1 MATREH
7 LTRALWTL
15 FEPIHAVTYF
25 SPQAREALAAV
36 GLTRYWD
43 GYFAG
48 RSAPVGALAG
58 PPVTAMFSGFAPF
71 LVDRALPSAWSV
83 VTPAQAI
90 EARYVGA
97 AETLRSLVPDE
108 QLVDAAASALEPLV
122 RHLDLAGRPLAAGF
136 AALPLEEDP
145 YRRVW
150 QLAGTLREHR
160 GDGHVVALVSLDIAG
175 ITTLLLR
182 SGVDL
187 DAGSMQK
194 ARGWT
199 DDEWTAEAE
208 RLVARGLLDSDRRIT
223 PEGADLLNR
232 AEQLTNRLALSA
244 IDGLDEAAVR
254 DVARALSPVAAS
266 VTSLFP
272 YPNPIGM
279 PVSWNPD
286 ADPDARLIAEYPAPS
301 PVVE

>member
-1 MATREH
+1 MVTREH
-7 LTRALWTL
+7 LARALWTL

-25 SPQAREALAAV
+25 SPQARDALAAI
-36 GLTRYWD
+36 GLPRYWD

-71 LVDRALPSAWSV
+71 LVDRALPAVWSV
-83 VTPAQAI
+83 VTPEQVI

-97 AETLRSLVPDE
+97 AETLRALVPDE
-108 QLVDAAASALEPLV
+108 ALVVAAAAALAPLV
-122 RHLDLAGRPLAAGF
+122 ENLDIVGRPLAAGF
-136 AALPLEEDP
+136 AALPLEDDP

-160 GDGHVVALVSLDIAG
+160 GDGHVVALVSLG
-175 ITTLLLR
+175 IGGLTTLVMR
-182 SGVDL
+182 AGVDL
-187 DAGSMQK
+187 DATTMQK

-199 DDEWTAEAE
+199 DEEWGAETD
-208 RLVARGLLDSDRRIT
+208 RLISRGLIDGDRRIT
-223 PEGADLLNR
+223 PGGAELLNR
-232 AEQLTNRLALSA
+232 AEDLTNRLAVGVL
-244 IDGLDEAAVR
+244 DGLDEAAVR
-254 DVARALSPVAAS
+254 DVARALVPVAGA

-279 PVSWNPD
+279 PFSWDPD
-286 ADPDARLIAEYPAPS
+286 TDPDAGLVAAHPAPS

>member
-7 LTRALWTL
+7 LARALWTL
-15 FEPIHAVTYF
+15 FEPVHAVTYF
-25 SPQAREALAAV
+25 SPQSRDALAAI

-48 RSAPVGALAG
+48 RSAAVGALAG

-71 LVDRALPSAWSV
+71 LVDRALPAVWSV
-83 VTPAQAI
+83 TTPAQVI

-97 AETLRSLVPDE
+97 AETLRALVPDE
-108 QLVDAAASALEPLV
+108 ATVTAAASALAQLT
-122 RHLDLAGRPLAAGF
+122 RNLDLVGRPLAAGF
-136 AALPLEEDP
+136 ASLPLEDDP

-160 GDGHVVALVSLDIAG
+160 GDGHVIALVSLGIAG

-187 DAGSMQK
+187 DAASMQK

-199 DDEWTAEAE
+199 DDDWSAEAD
-208 RLVARGLLDSDRRIT
+208 RLVERGLLDAARRIT
-223 PEGADLLNR
+223 PAGADLLNR
-232 AEQLTNRLALSA
+232 AEHLTNRLALSA
-244 IDGLDEAAVR
+244 IDGLDEGAVC
-254 DVARALSPVAAS
+254 DVARALVPVAGA

-279 PVSWNPD
+279 PRSWNPD
-286 ADPDARLIAEYPAPS
+286 DDPQAERVADV
-301 PVVE
+301 PVP

>member
-7 LTRALWTL
+7 LARALWTL

-25 SPQAREALAAV
+25 SPQARDALTAI
-36 GLTRYWD
+36 GLPRYWD

-48 RSAPVGALAG
+48 RSAAAGALSG

-71 LVDRALPSAWSV
+71 LVDRALPAVWSV
-83 VTPAQAI
+83 VTPAQVI

-97 AETLRSLVPDE
+97 EQTLRALVPDE
-108 QLVDAAASALEPLV
+108 GLVEKAASALAPLV
-122 RHLDLAGRPLAAGF
+122 QNLDLIGRPLAAGF
-136 AALPLEEDP
+136 ASLPLEDDP

-160 GDGHVVALVSLDIAG
+160 GDGHVVAIVSLEIAG
-175 ITTLLLR
+175 ITTLVLR

-187 DAGSMQK
+187 DAASMQK

-199 DDEWTAEAE
+199 HDEWAAETD
-208 RLVARGLLDSDRRIT
+208 RLVDRGLLGSDGRT
-223 PEGADLLNR
+223 TAAGADLLNR
-232 AEQLTNRLALSA
+232 AEALTNRLALSA
-244 IDGLDEAAVR
+244 INGLDDAGVR
-254 DVARALSPVAAS
+254 DAGKALVPLASAVA
-266 VTSLFP
+266 SLFP

-279 PVSWNPD
+279 PRSW
-286 ADPDARLIAEYPAPS
+286 DPETDPEAEAIAEAPV
-301 PVVE
+301 PL

>member
-1 MATREH
+1 MANREH
-7 LTRALWTL
+7 LARALWTL

-25 SPQAREALAAV
+25 SAQSRDALAAV
-36 GLTRYWD
+36 GLQRYWD

-71 LVDRALPSAWSV
+71 LVNRALPAVWSV
-83 VTPAQAI
+83 VTPAQVI

-97 AETLRSLVPDE
+97 AETLRSLVPDLAVVE
-108 QLVDAAASALEPLV
+108 NAAAALAPLAS
-122 RHLDLAGRPLAAGF
+122 HLDLVGRPLAAGF
-136 AALPLEEDP
+136 ASLPLEDDP
-145 YRRVW
+145 YRRLW

-160 GDGHVVALVSLDIAG
+160 GDGHVIAIVSLEIAG
-175 ITTLLLR
+175 LTTLVLR

-187 DAGSMQK
+187 DATSMQK

-199 DDEWTAEAE
+199 DEEWAAETE
-208 RLVARGLLDSDRRIT
+208 RLVTRGLLDAQHRIT
-223 PEGADLLNR
+223 PAGTVLLDR
-232 AEQLTNRLALSA
+232 AESLTNRLAQSA
-244 IDGLDEAAVR
+244 IDGLDDAGVR
-254 DVARALSPVAAS
+254 DVARALFPVAAA

-279 PVSWNPD
+279 PRSWDPD
-286 ADPDARLIAEYPAPS
+286 ADPEALSIPETPAAP
-301 PVVE
+301 

>member
-7 LTRALWTL
+7 LARALWTL

-25 SPQAREALAAV
+25 SDQSREALAAI
-36 GLTRYWD
+36 GLARYWD

-48 RSAPVGALAG
+48 RSAPVGALSG

-71 LVDRALPSAWSV
+71 LVDRALPAAWSV
-83 VTPAQAI
+83 VTPAQVI

-97 AETLRSLVPDE
+97 AQTLRALVPDE
-108 QLVDAAASALEPLV
+108 RTVERASAALTPLV
-122 RHLDLAGRPLAAGF
+122 QNLDLIGRPLAAAF
-136 AALPLEEDP
+136 ASLPLEDDP

-160 GDGHVVALVSLDIAG
+160 GDGHVIAIVSLEIAG
-175 ITTLLLR
+175 ISTLVLR

-187 DAGSMQK
+187 DAASMQK

-199 DDEWTAEAE
+199 DDEWAAETE
-208 RLVARGLLDSDRRIT
+208 RLIGRGLLDAERRIT
-223 PEGADLLNR
+223 PAGADLLNR
-232 AEQLTNRLALSA
+232 AEDLTNRLALSSL
-244 IDGLDEAAVR
+244 DGLADDDVR
-254 DVARALSPVAAS
+254 DIARALVPVAAA
-266 VTSLFP
+266 VTLMFP

-279 PVSWNPD
+279 PRSWNPES
-286 ADPDARLIAEYPAPS
+286 DPDATAIATAPAA
-301 PVVE
+301 

>member
-1 MATREH
+1 MANREH
-7 LTRALWTL
+7 LARALWTL

-25 SPQAREALAAV
+25 SEQSRGALAAI
-36 GLTRYWD
+36 GLQRYWD

-48 RSAPVGALAG
+48 RSAPVGALSG

-71 LVDRALPSAWSV
+71 LVDRALPAVWSV
-83 VTPAQAI
+83 VTPAQVI

-97 AETLRSLVPDE
+97 AATLRELVPDE
-108 QLVDAAASALEPLV
+108 SLVEKAATALAPLVD
-122 RHLDLAGRPLAAGF
+122 HLDLIGRPLAAGF
-136 AALPLEEDP
+136 ASLPLEDDP

-160 GDGHVVALVSLDIAG
+160 GDGHVIAIVGLEIAG
-175 ITTLLLR
+175 LTTLVLR

-187 DAGSMQK
+187 DATSMQK

-199 DDEWTAEAE
+199 DEEWAAETD
-208 RLVARGLLDSDRRIT
+208 LLIGRGLLDADRRIT
-223 PEGADLLNR
+223 AAGTELLDR
-232 AEQLTNRLALSA
+232 AESLTNRLALSA
-244 IDGLDEAAVR
+244 IDRLDDGQVREVGL
-254 DVARALSPVAAS
+254 ALVPVATA

-279 PVSWNPD
+279 PRSWDPE
-286 ADPDARLIAEYPAPS
+286 ADPEATLIPEAPRG
-301 PVVE
+301 

>member
-7 LTRALWTL
+7 LARALWTL

-25 SPQAREALAAV
+25 SPQARDALAAI
-36 GLTRYWD
+36 GLPRYWD

-71 LVDRALPSAWSV
+71 LVDRALPAVWSV
-83 VTPAQAI
+83 VTPAQVI

-97 AETLRSLVPDE
+97 AETLRALVPDE
-108 QLVDAAASALEPLV
+108 RVVAAAASALTPLV
-122 RHLDLAGRPLAAGF
+122 DRLDLIGRPLAAGF
-136 AALPLEEDP
+136 ASLPLEDDP

-150 QLAGTLREHR
+150 QVAGALREHR
-160 GDGHVVALVSLDIAG
+160 GDGHVIALVGLEIAG
-175 ITTLLLR
+175 LTTLLLR

-187 DAGSMQK
+187 DATSMQK

-199 DDEWTAEAE
+199 DEEWNAEAD
-208 RLVARGLLDSDRRIT
+208 RLIDRGLLDGARRIT
-223 PEGADLLNR
+223 PAGADLLNR
-232 AEQLTNRLALSA
+232 AEALTNRLALSA
-244 IDGLDEAAVR
+244 IDELDDAGVREVGNALVPLASAV
-254 DVARALSPVAAS
+254 A
-266 VTSLFP
+266 SLFP

-279 PVSWNPD
+279 PTSWDP
-286 ADPDARLIAEYPAPS
+286 AGDPDAAAIAEHPGG
-301 PVVE
+301 

>member
-7 LTRALWTL
+7 LARALWTL
-15 FEPIHAVTYF
+15 FEPVHAVTYF
-25 SPQAREALAAV
+25 SPQSRDALAAI

-48 RSAPVGALAG
+48 RSAAVGALAG

-71 LVDRALPSAWSV
+71 LVDRALPAVWSV
-83 VTPAQAI
+83 TTPAQVI

-97 AETLRSLVPDE
+97 AETLRALVPDE
-108 QLVDAAASALEPLV
+108 ATVTAAASALAQLT
-122 RHLDLAGRPLAAGF
+122 RNLDLVGRPLAAGF
-136 AALPLEEDP
+136 ASLPLEDDP

-160 GDGHVVALVSLDIAG
+160 GDGHVIALVSLGIAG

-187 DAGSMQK
+187 DAASMQK

-199 DDEWTAEAE
+199 DDDWTAEAD
-208 RLVARGLLDSDRRIT
+208 RLVERGLLDADRRIT
-223 PEGADLLNR
+223 PAGADLLNR
-232 AEQLTNRLALSA
+232 AEHLTNRLALSA
-244 IDGLDEAAVR
+244 IDGLDEGAVR
-254 DVARALSPVAAS
+254 VVARALVPVAGA

-279 PVSWNPD
+279 PRSWNPD
-286 ADPDARLIAEYPAPS
+286 DDPQAERVADV
-301 PVVE
+301 PVP

>member
-7 LTRALWTL
+7 LARALWTL
-15 FEPIHAVTYF
+15 FEPVHAVTYF
-25 SPQAREALAAV
+25 SPQSREALAAI

-48 RSAPVGALAG
+48 RSAAVGALAG

-71 LVDRALPSAWSV
+71 LVDRALPAVWSV
-83 VTPAQAI
+83 TTPAQVI

-97 AETLRSLVPDE
+97 AETLRALVPDE
-108 QLVDAAASALEPLV
+108 ATVTAAASALAQLT
-122 RHLDLAGRPLAAGF
+122 RNLDLVGRPLAAGF
-136 AALPLEEDP
+136 ASLPLEDDP

-160 GDGHVVALVSLDIAG
+160 GDGHVTALVSLGIAG

-187 DAGSMQK
+187 DAASMQK

-199 DDEWTAEAE
+199 DDDWTAEAD
-208 RLVARGLLDSDRRIT
+208 RLVERGLLDADRRIT
-223 PEGADLLNR
+223 PAGADLLNR
-232 AEQLTNRLALSA
+232 AERLTNRLALSA
-244 IDGLDEAAVR
+244 IDGLDEGAVH
-254 DVARALSPVAAS
+254 DVARALVPVAGA

-279 PVSWNPD
+279 PRSWNPD
-286 ADPDARLIAEYPAPS
+286 DDPQAERVADV
-301 PVVE
+301 PVP

>member
-1 MATREH
+1 MANREH
-7 LTRALWTL
+7 LARALWTL

-25 SPQAREALAAV
+25 SAQSRDALADI
-36 GLTRYWD
+36 GLQRYWD

-71 LVDRALPSAWSV
+71 LVDRALPAVWSV
-83 VTPAQAI
+83 VTPAQVI

-97 AETLRSLVPDE
+97 AATLRDLVPDE
-108 QLVDAAASALEPLV
+108 ALVENAATALAPLV
-122 RHLDLAGRPLAAGF
+122 EHLDLIGRPLAAGF
-136 AALPLEEDP
+136 ASLPLEDDP

-160 GDGHVVALVSLDIAG
+160 GDGHVIAIAGLEIAG
-175 ITTLLLR
+175 ITTLVLR

-187 DAGSMQK
+187 DATSMQK

-199 DDEWTAEAE
+199 DDEWAAETD
-208 RLVARGLLDSDRRIT
+208 RLIARGLLDSDRRIT
-223 PEGADLLNR
+223 PAGTDLLDR
-232 AEQLTNRLALSA
+232 AENLTNRLALSA
-244 IDGLDEAAVR
+244 IDRLDDAQVR
-254 DVARALSPVAAS
+254 EVGIALVPVAAA
-266 VTSLFP
+266 VTALFP

-279 PVSWNPD
+279 PKSWDP
-286 ADPDARLIAEYPAPS
+286 ATDPDASRIPEAPRA
-301 PVVE
+301 